1 MKCLLSIDR
10 CLIVQIGNVLFCYV
24 YLPPVGSVRHIEIIS
39 GVLNTIS
46 NVIQVCVCVSMQLSV
61 VTLILTLIDHTAAD
75 GLTALQS
82 FIGLAWSC

>member
-10 CLIVQIGNVLFCYV
+10 CLIVQIGNVLFCNV

-46 NVIQVCVCVSMQLSV
+46 NVIQECVCKYV
-61 VTLILTLIDHTAAD
+61 VVGGDFNR
-75 GLTALQS
+75 S
-82 FIGLAWSC
+82 YCS